1 MAVVNKMELGREL
14 FRAISQ
20 INEQVDEIKKRAER
34 DGIKPIEMRYSNGE
48 WVLVP
53 HKLVGGFILP
63 PGGFIPAI
71 RENFKKSLRFRKIA
85 KRELVRRRK

>member
-53 HKLVGGFILP
+53 LLAARAQCLHAL
-63 PGGFIPAI
+63 AI
-71 RENFKKSLRFRKIA
+71 INQRD
-85 KRELVRRRK
+85 